1 MHAIKTKYLSA
12 TSTRGARI
20 RAEGDGCSASI
31 SYPHELS
38 GMACHAA
45 AAKALAQKMNW
56 KGEMLG
62 GQLSSGEYAFVFDHA
77 LSRINS
83 EA

>member
-12 TSTRGARI
+12 TNTLGARI
-20 RAEGDGCSASI
+20 RATGNGVSTAI

-56 KGEMLG
+56 KGELLG
-62 GQLSSGEYAFVFDHA
+62 GQLGLGEYVFVFDHA
-77 LSRINS
+77 SS
-83 EA
+83 KAA